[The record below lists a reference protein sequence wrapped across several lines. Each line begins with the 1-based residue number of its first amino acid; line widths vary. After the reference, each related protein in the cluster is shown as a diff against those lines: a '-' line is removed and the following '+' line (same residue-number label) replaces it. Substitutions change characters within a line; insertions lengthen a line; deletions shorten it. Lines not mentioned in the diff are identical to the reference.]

1 MLLVAKREQVWV
13 VCVGNQRVC
22 ARCRGTRCLKIMHEA
37 VRRHS
42 ATSSRF
48 SRTPVKIACRNIRR
62 TTETDAAGGV
72 SVMRVPRESRQGAW
86 GCFAF
91 RSFLAR
97 QNYFFISPRRYL
109 QKSEDTNELGVIGTF
124 WLLKC
129 RPRPSKAMAMLMN
142 VELSVENAC
151 CRMIGCTKRSK

>member
-13 VCVGNQRVC
+13 VCVGKQRGC

-48 SRTPVKIACRNIRR
+48 SRTPVKIACRNNCR
-62 TTETDAAGGV
+62 TTEIEDAAGGV
-72 SVMRVPRESRQGAW
+72 SVTTAPRESHDIGGFGLLFQ
-86 GCFAF
+86 F

-97 QNYFFISPRRYL
+97 QNYFFSTKLSANMVLSSRYL
-109 QKSEDTNELGVIGTF
+109 
-124 WLLKC
+124 
-129 RPRPSKAMAMLMN
+129 P
-142 VELSVENAC
+142 
-151 CRMIGCTKRSK
+151 GC